1 MANITSRDEHLQRM
15 ETGRQATI
23 ISGLVKP
30 YIDNKIASIVHE
42 MAGAYRNREATHDF
56 LLGRTAE
63 ITALLN
69 MMSDLERAYKLGV
82 KASHQELGGNAK
94 DSH

>member
-1 MANITSRDEHLQRM
+1 MESNTTQDDRLLRM
-15 ETGRQATI
+15 EHGRQATI

-30 YIDNKIASIVHE
+30 YVDSKISFLVQE
-42 MAGAYRNREATHDF
+42 MAAKYRTGEANHDF

-69 MMSDLERAYKLGV
+69 MMSDLERLYKVGV
-82 KASHQELGGNAK
+82 KAANQELGNAA
-94 DSH
+94 